1 MKKVIII
8 LIIIVC
14 QTQTFAQTTF
24 DAESIF
30 KMHLFLD
37 KPLAKYR
44 GMDSKIIK
52 NDSLYSIYS
61 DLIELKIDTL
71 QIHLKGWSKVLL
83 PEYVFYQLNAKD
95 NVRYKRLLKNKEDQ
109 LYGIF
114 TGHTT
119 RYVIGVHKKSGLSY
133 RMYGFSGNDFLSF
146 LSDFKSLYKGQIGEK
161 LSTRVFLKRYHVE
174 TLDFSCLYK
183 GLRAEKI
190 DPIKYPCLRKAND
203 PIIVK

>member
-1 MKKVIII
+1 MKKVFLI
-8 LIIIVC
+8 LIITVC

-95 NVRYKRLLKNKEDQ
+95 NVRYKRLLKNKEE
-109 LYGIF
+109 F
-114 TGHTT
+114 TKNQG
-119 RYVIGVHKKSGLSY
+119 
-133 RMYGFSGNDFLSF
+133 
-146 LSDFKSLYKGQIGEK
+146 
-161 LSTRVFLKRYHVE
+161 
-174 TLDFSCLYK
+174 
-183 GLRAEKI
+183 
-190 DPIKYPCLRKAND
+190 
-203 PIIVK
+203 